1 MRRLRRWNGDKRSLA
16 IGSTIAVLIAALAGL
31 LLAGVNSNRSESVA
45 TKRISVSE
53 VRLSNLNAFAA
64 QVRREVPLGT
74 PKREVEVYL
83 SKQHIRCGFAEPD
96 PDISDPNIQ
105 SVFAGTI
112 QNIGTR
118 WGFPASLAIRIH
130 LNGMDKVD
138 KIWFRVDYDA
148 P

>member
-1 MRRLRRWNGDKRSLA
+1 MKRLV
-16 IGSTIAVLIAALAGL
+16 IGSTIAVLITALAALFLTVG
-31 LLAGVNSNRSESVA
+31 NSTTSVSVT
-45 TKRISVSE
+45 TKHIPVSE
-53 VRLSNLNAFAA
+53 VRLSNLNAFEA

-83 SKQHIRCGFAEPD
+83 SKQHIPYGFAEPD

-105 SVFAGTI
+105 NVFAGTI

-130 LNGMDKVD
+130 LDQGERVDKV
-138 KIWFRVDYDA
+138 WFRVDYDA